1 MRRLK
6 ERHGNCFE
14 KASRWSYAI
23 LNLLSTLEKCQHL
36 QKDAMD
42 RALECKELK
51 GQLKESNDRLSEKLH
66 EKNSEVETLKFQ
78 LSGVEGE
85 STSLSV
91 KTREMESGNLELL
104 NSITEVNKEIDK
116 LQDRLEKVSNHS
128 GTEICQDALLNL
140 L

>member
-1 MRRLK
+1 
-6 ERHGNCFE
+6 
-14 KASRWSYAI
+14 
-23 LNLLSTLEKCQHL
+23 
-36 QKDAMD
+36 MD